1 MRIDISDY
9 SYPNHFFE
17 CREKLCP
24 FRRECAQ
31 HETAGD
37 FRTEG
42 GFTPELIIIGNACYC
57 DTCHEEPLDF
67 DSFETDYPANYEKL
81 NHGALHSNSIGQ
93 LVTDANDDEG
103 LYDYYY

>member
-1 MRIDISDY
+1 MQIDISNYD
-9 SYPNHFFE
+9 YPNFFE
-17 CREKLCP
+17 CREQLCP

-42 GFTPELIIIGNACYC
+42 GFTPELLIIGNACYC

-67 DSFETDYPANYEKL
+67 EGYQRDYPANYDKL
-81 NHGALHSNSIGQ
+81 GSGALHSNSIGQ
-93 LVTDANDDEG
+93 LVTESYDNEG

>member
-1 MRIDISDY
+1 MQIDISNYD
-9 SYPNHFFE
+9 YPNFFE
-17 CREKLCP
+17 CREQLCP

-42 GFTPELIIIGNACYC
+42 GFTPELLIIGNACYC
-57 DTCHEEPLDF
+57 DTCHEEPLNF
-67 DSFETDYPANYEKL
+67 DSYESGYPANYEKL
-81 NHGALHSNSIGQ
+81 EHGALHSDSIGQ

-103 LYDYYY
+103 LY